1 MKLRTVI
8 IFLVLFLATVGCGP
22 KAPDPSLVVYGSKD
36 PTGDAFRHAQSIG
49 GNHYRSAGVSMEP
62 LIVAGDGIV
71 VDTKF
76 PFKKCE
82 EGDVLTYKAV
92 WLPQSSDPVTH
103 RLSAWYWNRSAAVM
117 DGINNKRY
125 EQMENSLEEPNYIG
139 KVVKIYTQ
147 RPKP

>member
-1 MKLRTVI
+1 MKRLFAI
-8 IFLVLFLATVGCGP
+8 ALLFLFTASIGCGP

-36 PTGDAFRHAQSIG
+36 PLGDARNHAIRIG
-49 GNHYRSAGVSMEP
+49 GKHYVVRGVSMEP

-71 VDTKF
+71 VDVKV

-92 WLPQSSDPVTH
+92 WLPQGSDPVTH

-117 DGINNKRY
+117 DGINNKKY

-139 KVVKIYTQ
+139 KVVKIYTA
-147 RPKP
+147 RHGP